1 MIGEKAAVISLAVGG
16 SVLFYA
22 GVFVWL
28 TSEFSTRNLL
38 MLLAGAAMLALAV
51 VLFLRSG
58 NKKSGKSSTANVRI
72 PTLCYLKD
80 VQCVGSWEKVQLLIG
95 LFIRNRC
102 LIQYAGSSQV
112 KPA

>member
-58 NKKSGKSSTANVRI
+58 NKKSGKSSTDADSPEALEAQISARRAE
-72 PTLCYLKD
+72 LDEL
-80 VQCVGSWEKVQLLIG
+80 EKKLEE
-95 LFIRNRC
+95 IRTDKK
-102 LIQYAGSSQV
+102 I
-112 KPA
+112 